1 MTPGRYHDAAKADN
15 ADLNAPGRVDADI
28 PEVREIASVLR
39 KRFHQARP
47 EVRHLFAAARSAALS
62 WIALPLLVSACVVSV
77 IGLRGNF
84 VPALLEWTG
93 RKRAGDLDAG
103 FSVLAR
109 RGIPAP
115 EGIQPEPSEELARVR
130 RELGRSVVNALT
142 GLLAGA
148 FLLVPVLSA
157 AVALTVPFWWWLLPP
172 HIVLNPAFF
181 AVRDWPTALL
191 TPLAAVVHL
200 AVLVF
205 LAPPLALLH
214 ARITVRRVTAGGKA
228 RLAHRLAEVT
238 TSRAEAL
245 EAHAAELR
253 RIERALHDST
263 QNRLVAV
270 RLHLGIIERLLDG
283 DPAKARELIAVTQSA
298 AEEALAELRNVV
310 RSIYPPVLADRGLAG
325 AVSSLAL
332 RCPLPCA
339 FEVGELARAP
349 AAVEVA
355 AYHVV
360 AEALTNAVKHSGA
373 SRIRVTMG
381 TEGEILYVTVTDDG
395 RGGADEARGSGLT
408 GIRSRVAAFDGTT
421 EVSSPPGG
429 PTTIRVELPCAC

>member
-1 MTPGRYHDAAKADN
+1 MTPGRYHDAANADN
-15 ADLNAPGRVDADI
+15 ADLNTPEEVDSAI
-28 PEVREIASVLR
+28 PTRREATAVLR
-39 KRFHQARP
+39 RRFHEARP
-47 EVRHLFAAARSAALS
+47 EIRYLAAAARSAAHS
-62 WIALPLLVSACVVSV
+62 WAALPLLVSACVISV
-77 IGLRGNF
+77 LGVRTHF
-84 VPALLEWTG
+84 VPALLERSG
-93 RKRAGDLDAG
+93 RNRARDLDAG
-103 FSVLAR
+103 FSVFSR
-109 RGIPAP
+109 RKVPAP
-115 EGIQPEPSEELARVR
+115 EGIQPEPGEELARVR
-130 RELGRSVVNALT
+130 RELGRSVVNALA
-142 GLLAGA
+142 GLLAGV

-157 AVALTVPFWWWLLPP
+157 AVALTVPLWWWLLPP

-181 AVRDWPTALL
+181 DVRDWPTALL

-200 AVLVF
+200 AVLVL

-214 ARITVRRVTAGGKA
+214 ARVTVRRVTSGGRA

-245 EAHAAELR
+245 EAHASELR

-270 RLHLGIIERLLDG
+270 RLHLGVIERLLDT

-325 AVSSLAL
+325 AVSALAL
-332 RCPLPCA
+332 RCPLPCDL
-339 FEVGELARAP
+339 EIGELARAP

-360 AEALTNAVKHSGA
+360 AESLTNAVKHSGA
-373 SRIRVTMG
+373 SRVRVTMG
-381 TEGEILYVTVTDDG
+381 TEGEVLHVTVTDDG
-395 RGGADEARGSGLT
+395 RGGAEESRGSGLA
-408 GIRSRVAAFDGTT
+408 GIRGRVAAFDGTT
-421 EVSSPPGG
+421 KVSSPPGG

>member
-1 MTPGRYHDAAKADN
+1 M
-15 ADLNAPGRVDADI
+15 I
-28 PEVREIASVLR
+28 SV
-39 KRFHQARP
+39 
-47 EVRHLFAAARSAALS
+47 V
-62 WIALPLLVSACVVSV
+62 
-77 IGLRGNF
+77 GLRGNF

-93 RKRAGDLDAG
+93 RNRARDLDAG
-103 FSVLAR
+103 FSVFTR
-109 RGIPAP
+109 RRMPVP
-115 EGIQPEPSEELARVR
+115 EGIQPEPPEELARVR
-130 RELGRSVVNALT
+130 RELGRSLVNALT
-142 GLLAGA
+142 GLVAGV

-172 HIVLNPAFF
+172 HVVLNPAFF
-181 AVRDWPTALL
+181 GVRDWPTALL

-270 RLHLGIIERLLDG
+270 RLHLGVIERLLDG

-325 AVSSLAL
+325 AVSALAL
-332 RCPLPCA
+332 RCPLPCE
-339 FEVGELARAP
+339 FEVGELTRAP
-349 AAVEVA
+349 VAVEVA

-381 TEGEILYVTVTDDG
+381 TEGEILYVIVTDDG
-395 RGGADEARGSGLT
+395 RGGADETRGSGLA
-408 GIRSRVAAFDGTT
+408 GIRGRVAAFDGTT
-421 EVSSPPGG
+421 KVSSPPGG